1 MSVSSVDRLCLT
13 DVPAL
18 LCESGPKFTGCWL
31 QGGGPIMLP
40 AGTSLVIE
48 ARVLLHLPL
57 HPQGS
62 LSHCLPFVISPV
74 LLDRF

>member
-1 MSVSSVDRLCLT
+1 
-13 DVPAL
+13 
-18 LCESGPKFTGCWL
+18 
-31 QGGGPIMLP
+31 MLP

-48 ARVLLHLPL
+48 ARVLPHLLL

-74 LLDRF
+74 LLDGF